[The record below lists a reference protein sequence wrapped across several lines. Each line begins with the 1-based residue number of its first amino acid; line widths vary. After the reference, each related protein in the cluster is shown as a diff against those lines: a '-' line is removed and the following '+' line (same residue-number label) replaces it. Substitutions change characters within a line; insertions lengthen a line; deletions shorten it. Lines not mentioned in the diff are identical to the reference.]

1 LLPFFVAVAQGWT
14 IMNSTSGLRC
24 LKFTACG
31 IAIAFAAA
39 SASAQTAP
47 NLVGTWKGKSEAV
60 YVGPTPYRGATGT
73 GPNFGDAMEYT
84 YVVKEQKGTRFSGEI
99 TGKITET
106 IIGTMRPPE
115 FRSGIIVDND
125 GFADFTLRDA
135 KTMDVCYHHIH
146 LMSKVAACFTLEK
159 QP

>member
-1 LLPFFVAVAQGWT
+1 MKSIF
-14 IMNSTSGLRC
+14 GLRC
-24 LKFTACG
+24 LKYAICTTALM
-31 IAIAFAAA
+31 FAAPF
-39 SASAQTAP
+39 ASAQTPP
-47 NLVGTWKGKSEAV
+47 NLIGTWKGKAEAV
-60 YVGPTPYRGATGT
+60 YVGPTPYRDAKGT

-84 YVVKEQKGTRFSGEI
+84 YIVKDQKGTRFSGEL

-106 IIGTMRPPE
+106 IIGTLRPPE
-115 FRSGIIVDND
+115 FRSGIIIDND
-125 GFADFTLRDA
+125 GFADFTMRDA